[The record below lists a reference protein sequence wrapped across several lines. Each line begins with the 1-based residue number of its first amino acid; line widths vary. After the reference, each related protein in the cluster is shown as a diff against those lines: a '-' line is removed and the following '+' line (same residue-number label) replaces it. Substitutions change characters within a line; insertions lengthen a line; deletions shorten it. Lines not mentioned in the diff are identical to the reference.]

1 MPTAGDKAWACKPE
15 MPADCQHLRHISWG
29 LSREEPLTH
38 SLLAYKYLAHS
49 GERLQSLFHSVLVW
63 VGQREENSDLT
74 SVSGWAP
81 RVGLTPVKRGM
92 AQVASGLHVCRV
104 MVQGL
109 GGTGALRI

>member
-15 MPADCQHLRHISWG
+15 MPADCQHLGTFHGVSAGR
-29 LSREEPLTH
+29 
-38 SLLAYKYLAHS
+38 SLLPIACL
-49 GERLQSLFHSVLVW
+49 
-63 VGQREENSDLT
+63 GQQEEENSDLT

-92 AQVASGLHVCRV
+92 EQVASGLPVCRV

-109 GGTGALRI
+109 GGIGALRI